1 MKTIK
6 FNSNT
11 RVLNT
16 VLNNGIK
23 RDIPIAMRN
32 GKILHRTA
40 QNEFAIDIELII
52 PDNVY
57 IKDLMS

>member
-11 RVLNT
+11 RKLNT

-23 RDIPIAMRN
+23 RGIPIAMRN
-32 GKILHRTA
+32 GKILYRTA

-57 IKDLMS
+57 INDLMS